1 MPNNPPFDLDG
12 AGSGTCIIWFVQF
25 DLGFGGNVIG
35 NNLSDLVG
43 CFDISNGI
51 TVSRE
56 VPDGGTV
63 TLLDGS
69 TSIGLCAGDIVFDVT
84 NTTTAPNLSFW
95 YIITDDNNTILGA
108 LNSAN
113 GNTLDLSGAPPGTCR
128 IWGWSN
134 SGEPTPVMGDP
145 IATLTDGDC
154 EAISTEFITVYREVP
169 DGGTVTLLD
178 GSTSIGLCAGDIVFD
193 VTNTTTAPNL
203 SFWYIITDDNNTILG
218 ALNSANGNT
227 LDLSGAPPGTCRI
240 WGWSNS
246 GEPTPVMGD
255 PIATLTDGDCE
266 AISNDFITVY
276 REVPDGGV
284 VTLADGSTTYTG
296 EAGNIMIN
304 VINTTAAPNLDFFY
318 IITDDNNN
326 ILGAQ
331 NSTAGGMLDLSAA
344 PPGTCRVWGW
354 SNSCLLYTSPSPR
367 DATLSRMPS
376 SA

>member
-1 MPNNPPFDLDG
+1 
-12 AGSGTCIIWFVQF
+12 
-25 DLGFGGNVIG
+25 
-35 NNLSDLVG
+35 
-43 CFDISNGI
+43 
-51 TVSRE
+51 
-56 VPDGGTV
+56 
-63 TLLDGS
+63 
-69 TSIGLCAGDIVFDVT
+69 
-84 NTTTAPNLSFW
+84 
-95 YIITDDNNTILGA
+95 
-108 LNSAN
+108 
-113 GNTLDLSGAPPGTCR
+113 
-128 IWGWSN
+128 
-134 SGEPTPVMGDP
+134 MGDP

-203 SFWYIITDDNNTILG
+203 SFWYIITDDTNTILG

-240 WGWSNS
+240 RGWSNN
-246 GEPTPVMGD
+246 GETTPVVGD
-255 PIATLTDGDCE
+255 KIATLGDDDCE
-266 AISNDFITVY
+266 ALSSGFITVY
-276 REVPDGGV
+276 REVPDGGI

-296 EAGNIMIN
+296 EAGNIMID
-304 VINTTAAPNLDFFY
+304 VINTTTAPNLDFFY

-354 SNSCLLYTSPSPR
+354 SNSG
-367 DATLSRMPS
+367 ATAPVVGDPLSTLTDENCES
-376 SA
+376 ISADFITVIREAPEINAGTISTTDNTTICVDGNPDPINVSVMLSLIHI